1 MRCRGVFNFLMKE
14 VNLVRIIGLSPSF
27 PLSRCERGKI
37 IQDVIVNSFIIA
49 FIFSIIL
56 N

>member
-1 MRCRGVFNFLMKE
+1 MPRVFNFQMKE
-14 VNLVRIIGLSPSF
+14 DGLVRIIGLSPSF

-37 IQDVIVNSFIIA
+37 IQDVVANSFIVA
-49 FIFSIIL
+49 FIFSVIL